1 MKEKDFKLIYEDLYK
16 KYIDAFIKEV
26 EDLYKNCKEEGDAET
41 FAYNDCKRLLNEKT
55 IDLKIK
61 RNSLSSI
68 YRKFENRYSLIQ
80 NNNLNRLYIKHIL
93 PECKK
98 FKIKMNEE
106 LYENLLNEL
115 AILDASKRV
124 SSWFSCWYN
133 VYKMM
138 FELNDFSEFKIIRN
152 CNYSESSDI
161 FKKYHRQIYP
171 SSYIIEEK
179 IERNLQNKKS
189 TSDGIKDEV
198 KNFNLIEY
206 YKKDFRLMYED
217 FIEYYIDGNKTS
229 FEDYENVLFKNHNE
243 HKSFI
248 TFSCS
253 PQEAALL
260 LFKLM
265 EFFTDLTYTNIGK
278 SKVFKNKS
286 GKIITSTNYGKRVA
300 PFNPKSRNLSLSA
313 KQKTMLLRAE
323 NIIELIKKETFKE
336 RKS

>member
-1 MKEKDFKLIYEDLYK
+1 MEEKDFKLIYEDLYK
-16 KYIDAFIKEV
+16 IYIDTFIKEV

-68 YRKFENRYSLIQ
+68 YRKFKNRYSLVQ
-80 NNNLNRLYIKHIL
+80 NNNLNRLYVKHIL

-98 FKIKMNEE
+98 FKIEMNEE

-161 FKKYHRQIYP
+161 FKKYHRKIYP

-179 IERNLQNKKS
+179 IELNKE
-189 TSDGIKDEV
+189 EV
-198 KNFNLIEY
+198 KSSNIEI
-206 YKKDFRLMYED
+206 D
-217 FIEYYIDGNKTS
+217 FIDTSHFNNNEDHIVGDKKVNDNEKFELKEKYRSKDALRKIYNVLILTHLEDNTS
-229 FEDYENVLFKNHNE
+229 FNHFYEVFTKPWNN
-243 HKSFI
+243 HKSNI
-248 TFSCS
+248 YFSCTT
-253 PQEAALL
+253 QEVSYLISELQFLGKGKGFSFA
-260 LFKLM
+260 K
-265 EFFTDLTYTNIGK
+265 IGR
-278 SKVFKNKS
+278 S
-286 GKIITSTNYGKRVA
+286 
-300 PFNPKSRNLSLSA
+300 
-313 KQKTMLLRAE
+313 
-323 NIIELIKKETFKE
+323 
-336 RKS
+336 